1 MKGRILN
8 FFAILTSLFGF
19 LQWGKGNSMFLFQAE
34 AEVISKLFI
43 SPVDVIHPL
52 TILPLIGQVLLLV
65 TIFQKEPSKIITLIG
80 VCALGVLLGLM
91 FVIGLIDLDIKV
103 LVSTIPFFITV
114 FYVLRYHKKNVKK
127 TAANKSIC
135 KS

>member
-1 MKGRILN
+1 MKGKILN
-8 FFAILTSLFGF
+8 FLAILTSLFGF

-91 FVIGLIDLDIKV
+91 FVIGLIDLDIKA

-114 FYVLRYHKKNVKK
+114 FFVLRYHKKNVKK
-127 TAANKSIC
+127 TAANN
-135 KS
+135 